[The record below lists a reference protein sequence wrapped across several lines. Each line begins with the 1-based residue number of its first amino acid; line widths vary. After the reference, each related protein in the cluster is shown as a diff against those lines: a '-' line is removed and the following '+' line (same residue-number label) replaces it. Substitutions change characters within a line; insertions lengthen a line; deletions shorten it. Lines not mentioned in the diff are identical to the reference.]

1 MENNLIK
8 EKYPDRTSLVVQQLK
23 LYPSNIGGVG
33 STPDGGTKIPQ
44 ATRHGKKQLI
54 KLNNRNGL
62 KKIDMAKMI
71 DSTL

>member
-1 MENNLIK
+1 MLRFPKVKNNFIK

-44 ATRHGKKQLI
+44 ATRHGKK
-54 KLNNRNGL
+54 
-62 KKIDMAKMI
+62 KKIE
-71 DSTL
+71 